1 MWYLKTGVE
10 RTDCQQIVYKLVRFL
25 VMVIRERE
33 MCGTS
38 RLVLREQTVNR

>member
-10 RTDCQQIVYKLVRFL
+10 RTDCRQIVYKLVRFL
-25 VMVIRERE
+25 VMVIRE

-38 RLVLREQTVNR
+38 RLVLREQTVNK